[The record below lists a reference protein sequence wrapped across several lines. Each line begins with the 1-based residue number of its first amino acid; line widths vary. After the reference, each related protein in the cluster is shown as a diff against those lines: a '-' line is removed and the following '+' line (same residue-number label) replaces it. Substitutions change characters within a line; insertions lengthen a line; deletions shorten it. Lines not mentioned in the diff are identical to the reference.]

1 MAKFKIGDRV
11 KCVRMVCGN
20 EHVTGKIGTIVEND
34 NCSFGVEFD
43 DFVHGHGCVAN
54 GMIHKLGYCW
64 WCKESD
70 LIKACDESDLVN
82 VHNEKIVITNDG
94 KTTTAKLY
102 DGKKF
107 VKAAKAMCSPEDEF
121 DIVTGAMIAFSRL
134 FDADVN
140 FVDENDSFDWNAFK
154 NDKVFVQVT
163 KDNFDEFI
171 EEAEKHDCFFH
182 NHDKFNPFN
191 HNRAFADL
199 ILIKMLD
206 KDSAAPDG
214 TLFVGYQDEKLKVAS
229 INTDNKTVFVW

>member
-11 KCVRMVCGN
+11 KCVCAVDAN
-20 EHVTGKIGTIVEND
+20 KLVVGKIGTIVEID
-34 NCSFGVEFD
+34 CGLIGVEFD
-43 DFVHGHGCVAN
+43 EWINGHGCT
-54 GMIHKLGYCW
+54 HKGKIGYCW
-64 WCKESD
+64 WCEELD
-70 LIKACDESDLVN
+70 LVKACDESTSKSN
-82 VHNEKIVITNDG
+82 QKIVITNDG

-134 FDADVN
+134 FDADIN

-154 NDKVFVQVT
+154 NDEVFVQVT

-171 EEAEKHDCFFH
+171 EEAEKHGCFFH

-191 HNRAFADL
+191 HNRAFVDL

-206 KDSAAPDG
+206 EGSAAPDG
-214 TLFVGYQDEKLKVAS
+214 TLFVGYQDEKLKIAS
-229 INTDNKTVFVW
+229 INVDNRPVFVW

>member
-64 WCKESD
+64 WRKESD
-70 LIKACDESDLVN
+70 LIKACDESTSKSN
-82 VHNEKIVITNDG
+82 QKIVITNDG

-121 DIVTGAMIAFSRL
+121 DFERGALIAFSRL
-134 FDADVN
+134 VDCDYRLAD
-140 FVDENDSFDWNAFK
+140 DTDSFDWNAFK

-171 EEAEKHDCFFH
+171 EEAEKHDCFFD
-182 NHDKFNPFN
+182 NHDKFNPFDDI
-191 HNRAFADL
+191 RAFTCL
-199 ILIKMLD
+199 LLFKMRG
-206 KDSAAPDG
+206 KDTAAPDG
-214 TLFVGYQDEKLKVAS
+214 TLFVGYQDEKLKVTS
-229 INTDNKTVFVW
+229 INIDNRPVIVW

>member
-1 MAKFKIGDRV
+1 MSKFNVGDKVIARTNSPYVITAVGSRGTVVGTLENPNGQFIIPGDDICV
-11 KCVRMVCGN
+11 KSNNDGECYS
-20 EHVTGKIGTIVEND
+20 VE
-34 NCSFGVEFD
+34 SKYF
-43 DFVHGHGCVAN
+43 
-54 GMIHKLGYCW
+54 
-64 WCKESD
+64 
-70 LIKACDESDLVN
+70 DLVPECN
-82 VHNEKIVITNDG
+82 QKIVITNDG

-102 DGKKF
+102 DGMKF
-107 VKAAKAMCSPEDEF
+107 VKAAKAICSPEDEF
-121 DIVTGAMIAFSRL
+121 DFGIGAELAVERL
-134 FDADVN
+134 LGNPNATLP
-140 FVDENDSFDWNAFK
+140 DSIDWKAFK